1 MPNAP
6 RHTGDDYAHALMA
19 LLPRGKAWPRDADS
33 NLARLVSGMAE
44 IFGDPFDKI
53 AAYLL
58 DQESDPRFTRDLLER
73 WETAFG
79 LPDACVDEPLTI
91 ADRIS
96 ALLGRMMEPGGQ
108 SIPFFYGVASA
119 LGYSIE
125 IHEFSPFMAGISEA
139 GDTRVGG
146 YFRWEVGP
154 PEIRFYWKVVVL
166 NARLSWFRASSGE
179 AGIDPHLIIGL
190 ATDLECM
197 LRRYKPAHTQIV
209 FDYSGLGGGNPLA
222 GTP

>member
-19 LLPRGKAWPRDADS
+19 LLPRGNAWPRDADS

-139 GDTRVGG
+139 
-146 YFRWEVGP
+146 
-154 PEIRFYWKVVVL
+154 EIRASADISGGKWGRPRSGSTG
-166 NARLSWFRASSGE
+166 RLS
-179 AGIDPHLIIGL
+179 
-190 ATDLECM
+190 C
-197 LRRYKPAHTQIV
+197 
-209 FDYSGLGGGNPLA
+209 
-222 GTP
+222 